1 MKKIVVA
8 VDGLSST
15 GKSSMARSLAAKLGY
30 TFIDSGAMYRAI
42 TLFFLRNEIRID
54 QEMAV
59 IEALKSIQLRFD
71 EQNRMCLNGEDVS
84 EAIRTLAVSNF
95 VSPVSAL
102 APVRQ
107 FAVAQQQAMG
117 IEKGIVMD
125 GRDIGTTVFP
135 QAELKIFLQASE
147 DVRCKRRFDELSV
160 KEPNITME
168 SVRKNLLDRDYID
181 THRAVSPLRKADDA
195 IVLDNSMLSLTET
208 IEAAYQ
214 LVLKQIQA

>member
-15 GKSSMARSLAAKLGY
+15 GKSSMARALASKLGY
-30 TFIDSGAMYRAI
+30 IFIDSGAMYRAI
-42 TLFFLRNEIRID
+42 TLYFIQQSID
-54 QEMAV
+54 ITDESKV
-59 IEALKSIQLRFD
+59 SEALLNIELRFD
-71 EQNRMCLNGEDVS
+71 EQNHMRLNGEDVS
-84 EAIRTLAVSNF
+84 DAIRTLAVSNY

-102 APVRQ
+102 APVRH

-135 QAELKIFLQASE
+135 HAELKIFLQASE
-147 DVRCKRRFDELSV
+147 EVRCKRRFEELAV
-160 KEPNITME
+160 KDPNISMDA
-168 SVRKNLLDRDYID
+168 VRKNLLERDYID

-195 IVLDNSMLSLTET
+195 IVLDNSSLSLSET
-208 IEAAYQ
+208 IDAAYQ
-214 LVLKQIQA
+214 MVLKRIEA